1 MRRNILMHTQRV
13 LFKGDPMG
21 VIPMKPMSLVPLFE
35 KRFVVTT
42 NISESNEVKI
52 KDMDNFKLKRRK
64 NAMKGNTGNG
74 GGGSGSGG
82 DVYILNGKILHAQR
96 NKKDKIE
103 LKLRYPIRKAKP
115 MEGEDNMSYSEL
127 NDNLKKN
134 NIREE
139 SQKEL
144 PSNGNGYIAAN
155 IPSSDAKKG
164 YAQAYPRGYTRESS
178 DHSSARNVYGE
189 HRHSIN
195 NANSNPGYDH
205 TICAGETSDN
215 LSKAQHDEKIKS
227 CNFPSSGKVSEKGN
241 PFNLSNA
248 DHLNANKAMCQGA
261 ISSRSTD
268 RSEKQQEVQEQ
279 GDSVGD
285 NNQRSCFPMGKIEGN
300 SNKRKNA
307 DVKDGAQENVKNGVQ
322 ENVKNGVQE
331 NVKDGAQENVKN
343 GVQENMKDDAQ
354 GNVKD
359 GAQGNVKD
367 GAQGNVKDGA
377 QGNVKDGVQE
387 NVKDGA
393 QENVKNDAIENTD
406 PPQTDKNSKEV
417 KKDIYEVLKEI
428 NSESNKKEI
437 ETFLNNFLLYKNKK
451 YTSFLGN
458 YISFYFCNVLSE
470 DLKDL
475 KYNYFDGVKLSVNTF
490 FSTLKELDESQLT
503 KMTNVYLEEYFLKIF
518 KILKSHNLNFHFDNL
533 EIENIKLL
541 YVYNILGVT
550 RNGGKR
556 RKKENIKKFL
566 YQYICVQNKD
576 LALLKNTN
584 KMKFLSDIIKN
595 GVTTRMHMLV
605 ILSYDMSAY
614 NTASSNYITKTK
626 FKNVQLELIFE
637 NQLEN
642 PFFSLQSPDTIDLKS
657 SGWYLADVNQ
667 ILGGNPPYE

>member
-1 MRRNILMHTQRV
+1 MRRNILMHTQRA

-21 VIPMKPMSLVPLFE
+21 VILMKPMSLVPLFE
-35 KRFVVTT
+35 KRYVVTT
-42 NISESNEVKI
+42 NISESNKVKI
-52 KDMDNFKLKRRK
+52 KDMHNLKLKRRK
-64 NAMKGNTGNG
+64 NATKGNTGNG

-115 MEGEDNMSYSEL
+115 MEGEDNMSYSQL
-127 NDNLKKN
+127 NDSLKKN

-139 SQKEL
+139 CQKEL

-164 YAQAYPRGYTRESS
+164 YAQAYPRGYSRESS
-178 DHSSARNVYGE
+178 DHSSARHVHDE
-189 HRHSIN
+189 HRHNIN
-195 NANSNPGYDH
+195 NANSSPGYDH
-205 TICAGETSDN
+205 TICAGGTSDN

-227 CNFPSSGKVSEKGN
+227 CNFPISGKVSEKGN

-248 DHLNANKAMCQGA
+248 DHLNANKAMFQGG

-279 GDSVGD
+279 GDSVGY
-285 NNQRSCFPMGKIEGN
+285 NHQRSCFPMGKIEGN
-300 SNKRKNA
+300 LNKRKNA
-307 DVKDGAQENVKNGVQ
+307 GVKDSVQESVNDGSQENVKNGVQ
-322 ENVKNGVQE
+322 ESVKG
-331 NVKDGAQENVKN
+331 GSQENVKN
-343 GVQENMKDDAQ
+343 GVQES
-354 GNVKD
+354 VK
-359 GAQGNVKD
+359 GGS
-367 GAQGNVKDGA
+367 
-377 QGNVKDGVQE
+377 
-387 NVKDGA
+387 
-393 QENVKNDAIENTD
+393 QENVKNGVQESVKGGLQENVKNGVQESVKDGAIENTD
-406 PPQTDKNSKEV
+406 PPQREKNSKEV

-437 ETFLNNFLLYKNKK
+437 ETFLNNFLMYKNRK

-490 FSTLKELDESQLT
+490 FSTLKELDENQLT